1 MSEANNQASERGQ
14 FQRMVVLGDS
24 IAYGTCAH
32 DPENEWNQVVGNLL
46 RKFQD
51 VPLTVFN
58 RGLPASVIS
67 PRSPGY
73 IQSAKPS
80 LLERYPQHCVAL
92 QPDLVIIAQGL
103 NDLRSGMS
111 VLDYIAD
118 LETVVT
124 EIASQTGA
132 LIVLVGVYPQIY
144 GKGGNSPETNPTW
157 VKWTPDMLPVFNL
170 AIRLLAQKHDA
181 LFVDVLA
188 ALGNAEWMLH
198 PDAVHLNDLGHVLVG
213 NAIFQQIAS
222 HCRSVAEKTQRIIEE
237 QQVTTLNTGG
247 TDTDDE
253 IQRLWQIA
261 LDRYAEQ
268 DRLKRQQNS

>member
-1 MSEANNQASERGQ
+1 MTHIADRGP

-24 IAYGTCAH
+24 IAYGTCAYH
-32 DPENEWNQVVGNLL
+32 PENEWNQVTANLL

-73 IQSAKPS
+73 TQSAKPS
-80 LLERYPQHCVAL
+80 LMERYPQHCITL

-111 VLDYIAD
+111 LLDYIAD

-124 EIASQTGA
+124 DVQAQTSA

-170 AIRLLAQKHDA
+170 AIRLLARKCGA

-188 ALGNAEWMLH
+188 ALGEGDWMLH

-222 HCRSVAEKTQRIIEE
+222 HCRSVAAKTQRVIEE

-247 TDTDDE
+247 TDTDEE
-253 IQRLWQIA
+253 IQVLWRAA
-261 LDRYAEQ
+261 LVRYAEQ
-268 DRLKRQQNS
+268 DRARQQGMNG

>member
-1 MSEANNQASERGQ
+1 MSTIAERGQ

-32 DPENEWNQVVGNLL
+32 EPENEWNQVVGGLL
-46 RKFQD
+46 RKFQE
-51 VPLTVFN
+51 VPLTIFN

-73 IQSAKPS
+73 TQSAKPS
-80 LLERYPQHCVAL
+80 LLERYPQHCIAL
-92 QPDLVIIAQGL
+92 KPDLVIIAQGL

-111 VLDYIAD
+111 VREYIAD
-118 LETVVT
+118 LETIVT
-124 EIASQTGA
+124 DIQAQTSA
-132 LIVLVGVYPQIY
+132 LVVLVGVYPQIY

-157 VKWTPDMLPVFNL
+157 VKWTPEMLPVFNL
-170 AIRLLAQKHDA
+170 AIRLLAEKQDT
-181 LFVDVLA
+181 LFVDVLTT
-188 ALGNAEWMLH
+188 LGNADWMLH

-222 HCRSVAEKTQRIIEE
+222 LCRSVAEKTQRIMEE
-237 QQVTTLNTGG
+237 KQVSTLNTGG
-247 TDTDDE
+247 TDTDEE
-253 IQRLWQIA
+253 IQRLWQAA

-268 DRLKRQQNS
+268 DRLKKAEG

>member
-1 MSEANNQASERGQ
+1 MTIITQAAP

-24 IAYGTCAH
+24 IAYGTCAYE
-32 DPENEWNQVVGNLL
+32 PENEWNQVVAGLL

-58 RGLPASVIS
+58 RGLPATVIS

-92 QPDLVIIAQGL
+92 NPNLVIIAQGL

-111 VLDYIAD
+111 VREYIAD
-118 LETVVT
+118 LETIVT
-124 EIASQTGA
+124 DIQTQTEA
-132 LIVLVGVYPQIY
+132 LVVLVGVYPQIY

-157 VKWTPDMLPVFNL
+157 VKWTPEMLPVFNI
-170 AIRLLAQKHDA
+170 AIRLLAQKKAA

-188 ALGNAEWMLH
+188 TLGDAEWVLH

-222 HCRSVAEKTQRIIEE
+222 HCRSVAAKTQRVIEE

-247 TDTDDE
+247 TDTDAE
-253 IQRLWQIA
+253 IQALWQAA
-261 LDRYAEQ
+261 LQRYAEQ
-268 DRLKRQQNS
+268 DRAKKQQGS